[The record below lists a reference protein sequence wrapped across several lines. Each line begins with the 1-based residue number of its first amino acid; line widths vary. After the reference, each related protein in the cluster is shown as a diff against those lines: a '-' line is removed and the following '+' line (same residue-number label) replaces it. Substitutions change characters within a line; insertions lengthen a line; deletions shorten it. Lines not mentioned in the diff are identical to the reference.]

1 MPKLKVKCYVSLT
14 WRCSIPFEESR
25 IINAFAQHLY
35 IFVLSILC
43 ECVVVSNVGVG
54 RNSRILTKC
63 IQIKQNA
70 KECKAITT
78 FNVNSIWVSHKW
90 FPFAKMVSTLKSN
103 LTLPFQQL
111 IYSIPYMI
119 YQIYLSINV
128 CIENSKCS

>member
-1 MPKLKVKCYVSLT
+1 MFNSFWRITNYKCICLT
-14 WRCSIPFEESR
+14 SV
-25 IINAFAQHLY
+25 Y
-35 IFVLSILC
+35 TFVLSILC

-54 RNSRILTKC
+54 RNSKILTKC

-103 LTLPFQQL
+103 LTLP
-111 IYSIPYMI
+111 SIFDTVIDCMKIKYFNTWI
-119 YQIYLSINV
+119 VQSSLND
-128 CIENSKCS
+128 